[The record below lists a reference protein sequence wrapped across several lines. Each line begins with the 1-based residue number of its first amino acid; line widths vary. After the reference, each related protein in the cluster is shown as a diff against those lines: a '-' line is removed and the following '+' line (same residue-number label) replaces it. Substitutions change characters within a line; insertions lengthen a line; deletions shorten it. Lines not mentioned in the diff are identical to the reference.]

1 MLLKP
6 NVVTLKSREYS
17 MVESFAGGRPVLL
30 LPSEIRRMVIQ
41 LNAHLIRIPSLTFA
55 AQLPNF
61 GSEASGAFSFLPH
74 QDNFGDPEDPKLYLM
89 LSIATPGARG
99 AKTLVCLPEHA
110 LLMLAVEEEY
120 FHKERVQLG
129 REREYNPKFQ
139 ISESQYHRCFDEP
152 NGYEEVV
159 QEVYVLFQGRIPES
173 TVRLNILNY
182 HIRGPLV
189 EPLMQELM
197 RLFGH
202 LCVEE
207 SWEDGGTIIIPNLKV
222 FHLRV
227 GANSVPPNRIF
238 CI

>member
-6 NVVTLKSREYS
+6 NVFTLKSCDFC
-17 MVESFAGGRPVLL
+17 MVESYAGGRPVLL
-30 LPSEIRRMVIQ
+30 LPSEILRMVVQ
-41 LNAHLIRIPSLTFA
+41 LNAHLIRIPSLTLA

-61 GSEASGAFSFLPH
+61 GSEASGEYSFLPH
-74 QDNFGDPEDPKLYLM
+74 QDNFGDPNDPKLYLM

-110 LLMLAVEEEY
+110 LLMLAVEEA
-120 FHKERVQLG
+120 FFRKERIQLG
-129 REREYNPKFQ
+129 RERAYNPKFQ
-139 ISESQYHRCFDEP
+139 LSESQYHRCFDDL

-159 QEVYVLFQGRIPES
+159 HEVYVLFQGRIPES
-173 TVRLNILNY
+173 TIRLNILNY
-182 HIRGPLV
+182 LIRGPSV

-207 SWEDGGTIIIPNLKV
+207 SWEDGGVIIIVNLKV
-222 FHLRV
+222 FHMRF
-227 GANSVPPNRIF
+227 GGNPVPPNRIF